1 MGAKKIPM
9 RMCTGCREMKP
20 KKELIRIV
28 KTPTGEIKLDLTGRL
43 NGRGAYICSS
53 MECFAKARKSGAL
66 SKAFSAAVSEEIY
79 DQIETELKN
88 IEK

>member
-53 MECFAKARKSGAL
+53 MECFAKARKSGVL

-79 DQIETELKN
+79 DQIETGLKN